1 MKRSLF
7 VGMAVLAATLTSPRS
22 HAQTPAGV
30 PLLTYVPSSS
40 TKLEQVIGDCD
51 WQAQAKQIVAGQA
64 VTCVPTTSR
73 TITRYNIA
81 GNGQGGAFEANS
93 GRMIFFFGDTIS
105 NDVSTVHFD
114 AADPLAWS
122 TSTDPEQGLL
132 LNFYTVPSTG
142 LPLFVTPPG
151 IDMAGNNIPNSG
163 ITLNGQIYLICNTAS
178 STTNPQS
185 TYTILAGFDETAQTF
200 STGRQI
206 SPPGGKFIQTAMRAS
221 VSGSTV
227 YIYGAGPYRASDI
240 YLQMVPSANFASGVG
255 TQYFAGMQNGQ
266 PTWTSSE
273 SGAVPVVQDNP
284 LNGPAWPNDNPTVGN
299 MSVVYS
305 KDLNLWLMT
314 YDGGRQPTT
323 QSDRIRG
330 IYFTYAAQPWGPWAP
345 PQLIFND
352 LRDNAYGLGG
362 FVHNPTVMPDPPGDG
377 LNGPM
382 IGTNNIYTSAGGSFA
397 PLMIERFLTVAGSTL
412 KVYYNISTWN
422 PYTVVRMRSEFTI
435 TPAPVINTVAN
446 AAGGTIAIAP
456 NTWVE
461 INGLNL
467 APAND
472 IRTWQNSDFV
482 NNRLPTQ
489 LDGVSVTVN
498 GKAAYVYYISPTQ
511 VNILTPPDQISSP
524 VNVQLTNNGVEAAAT
539 APEASIAP
547 SFFVFGGGPYVAATH
562 ATGALI
568 GPLALYPGSTT
579 PAAPGEV
586 VVLYGNGFGPTS
598 TAVVSG
604 SVTQSGTLTTMPVI
618 KIGGINATVQFAGLV
633 APGEYQFNV
642 QVPQNAA
649 DGDESITA
657 SYGGQTTQS
666 GVTITIRH

>member
-1 MKRSLF
+1 
-7 VGMAVLAATLTSPRS
+7 MA
-22 HAQTPAGV
+22 TPSA
-30 PLLTYVPSSS
+30 
-40 TKLEQVIGDCD
+40 
-51 WQAQAKQIVAGQA
+51 
-64 VTCVPTTSR
+64 TTSQR
-73 TITRYNIA
+73 
-81 GNGQGGAFEANS
+81 S
-93 GRMIFFFGDTIS
+93 IS
-105 NDVSTVHFD
+105 TP
-114 AADPLAWS
+114 ADPLAWS

-163 ITLNGQIYLICNTAS
+163 ITLN
-178 STTNPQS
+178 
-185 TYTILAGFDETAQTF
+185 QTF

-206 SPPGGKFIQTAMRAS
+206 SPPGGRFIQTAMRAA

-240 YLQMVPSANFASGVG
+240 YLQMVSSANFASGVG

-273 SGAVPVVQDNP
+273 SGAAPVVQDNP
-284 LNGPAWPNDNPTVGN
+284 LNGPAWPSDNPTVGN

-314 YDGGRQPTT
+314 YDGGRQPST

-330 IYFTYAAQPWGPWAP
+330 IYFTYAAQPWGPWSP

-352 LRDNAYGLGG
+352 LRDKAYGLGG
-362 FVHNPTVMPDPPGDG
+362 FVHNPTVVPDPPGDG

-435 TPAPVINTVAN
+435 TPAPVMNTVAN
-446 AAGGTIAIAP
+446 AASGTTTIAP

-461 INGLNL
+461 IKGLNL

-472 IRTWQNSDFV
+472 TRAWQNSDFV
-482 NNRLPTQ
+482 NNQLPTQ

-498 GKAAYVYYISPTQ
+498 GKPAYVYYISPTQ
-511 VNILTPPDQISSP
+511 VNILTPPDQISGT
-524 VNVQLTNNGVEAAAT
+524 VNTQVTNNGVEAAAV
-539 APEASIAP
+539 AQAASTAP
-547 SFFVFGGGPYVAATH
+547 SFFVFGSGPYVAATH

-568 GPLALYPGSTT
+568 GPLAFYPGSTT
-579 PAAPGEV
+579 PGRTGRNRGPLWQRIWPNFDSGGERGGHTIGDV
-586 VVLYGNGFGPTS
+586 DHHAGHHNRRHQCDC
-598 TAVVSG
+598 AVRGSG
-604 SVTQSGTLTTMPVI
+604 SSGRVS
-618 KIGGINATVQFAGLV
+618 VQRAG
-633 APGEYQFNV
+633 
-642 QVPQNAA
+642 
-649 DGDESITA
+649 TA
-657 SYGGQTTQS
+657 KHYRWRRTHYRQLWSQTTQTS
-666 GVTITIRH
+666 VMITIRH